1 MPNIKPVTDLEN
13 YDEVLKDISA
23 DAPVFLTVNGRGRYV
38 TVDMEEYERQNAIL
52 KLMSELA
59 KSEEAAAKGEIY
71 SLEEVDRELGLL

>member
-23 DAPVFLTVNGRGRYV
+23 DAPV
-38 TVDMEEYERQNAIL
+38 MEEYERQNAIL

-71 SLEEVDRELGLL
+71 SLEEVDRELGLW